1 MNASIIMILFI
12 AVRIL
17 YYQLLIMIL
26 LIWYFIRVWMSVVTY
41 QIFSFFPGWGWKVET
56 SSIMEE
62 KVSDQGQESW
72 ERGWGGAERDRG
84 SDPTVPPTQS
94 QAGRG
99 GQLNA
104 PPHHRTH
111 DELLTNHRM
120 RDEPMTGS
128 IQDCST
134 NRQRLCTNR
143 KSMNKL
149 CIIIYYSLSSLETLY
164 LSWGSVWCSDYS
176 VLVSC
181 LVI

>member
-1 MNASIIMILFI
+1 
-12 AVRIL
+12 
-17 YYQLLIMIL
+17 MIL

-120 RDEPMTGS
+120 RDDRTTDRFYPRLFNQS
-128 IQDCST
+128 SAS
-134 NRQRLCTNR
+134 LCTNR

-149 CIIIYYSLSSLETLY
+149 CIIIYYSLSSLKTLY

>member
-1 MNASIIMILFI
+1 MLFYLNYCSLFCRLRLLERFCSSKFWSYFCNECFNNHNFFI
-12 AVRIL
+12 AVGL
-17 YYQLLIMIL
+17 FYYQLLIMIL
-26 LIWYFIRVWMSVVTY
+26 LIWYFIRPWMFVVTY

-120 RDEPMTGS
+120 RDEPLTGS

-134 NRQRLCTNR
+134 NRQRLCVRIDNLWTN
-143 KSMNKL
+143 
-149 CIIIYYSLSSLETLY
+149 Y
-164 LSWGSVWCSDYS
+164 
-176 VLVSC
+176 VL
-181 LVI
+181 

>member
-1 MNASIIMILFI
+1 MNASIIMIFYSSWI
-12 AVRIL
+12 
-17 YYQLLIMIL
+17 IL
-26 LIWYFIRVWMSVVTY
+26 LSVAYYDFVDMVLHTPMNVCCY
-41 QIFSFFPGWGWKVET
+41 LPDILIFPGWGWKVET

-120 RDEPMTGS
+120 RDEPLTGS

-134 NRQRLCTNR
+134 NRQRLCVRIENLWTNYVLWFTTLSLPWR
-143 KSMNKL
+143 R
-149 CIIIYYSLSSLETLY
+149 CIYLGGVSDVQITVSS
-164 LSWGSVWCSDYS
+164 
-176 VLVSC
+176 
-181 LVI
+181 

>member
-1 MNASIIMILFI
+1 
-12 AVRIL
+12 
-17 YYQLLIMIL
+17 MIL
-26 LIWYFIRVWMSVVTY
+26 LIWYFIRPWMFVVTY

-120 RDEPMTGS
+120 RDEPLTGS

-134 NRQRLCTNR
+134 NRQRLCVWIENLWTNYVLWFTTLSLPWR
-143 KSMNKL
+143 R
-149 CIIIYYSLSSLETLY
+149 CIYLGGVSDVQITVSS
-164 LSWGSVWCSDYS
+164 
-176 VLVSC
+176 
-181 LVI
+181 

>member
-26 LIWYFIRVWMSVVTY
+26 LIRYFIRAWMSVVTY

-120 RDEPMTGS
+120 RDEPLTGS

-134 NRQRLCTNR
+134 NRQRLCVRIENLWTNYVLWFTTLSLPWR
-143 KSMNKL
+143 R
-149 CIIIYYSLSSLETLY
+149 CIYLGGVSDVQITVSS
-164 LSWGSVWCSDYS
+164 
-176 VLVSC
+176 
-181 LVI
+181 